1 MRRRLLLTVVL
12 STSLLGGCASWF
24 ESSTRQAATP
34 LKSVHELQAM
44 KVKWSVAVGQTP
56 NDSFVPV
63 YDRGNVI
70 ATSAS
75 GTILTID
82 SLTGRVVTRLELK
95 RELSASVTVSD
106 ELFFAVTR
114 DGHLL
119 AIDRAS
125 GKARWDQP
133 LTSVAQEPAQAG
145 GKVVIART
153 SDGRVSGFAL
163 ADGKQLWSQA
173 HVLPSLTVRDT
184 GSLALLGSDVA
195 LIGQPA
201 GKVTVVG
208 QDAGNIAWEAVVSTP
223 KGATE
228 MERITDVVSRPVF
241 DNGQICAVAYQ
252 GRLACFDAHNG
263 QLQWGREMSSSR
275 GIALDTQHVYVTDEN
290 GSVWAYDRNT
300 GRNVWKLDDI
310 KYRNVSGPAMLG
322 RYILVT
328 DSAGYAHLL
337 SNENGSLLGRI
348 RLGTNGQTGQP
359 VSLGDSALIQGPDGR
374 LVMLS
379 LG

>member
-12 STSLLGGCASWF
+12 STSLLAGCASWF

-34 LKSVHELQAM
+34 LKPVHELQAM
-44 KVKWSVAVGQTP
+44 KVKWSVSVGQTP
-56 NDSFVPV
+56 SDSFVPV

-70 ATSAS
+70 ATSAA
-75 GTILTID
+75 GVVLTID
-82 SLTGRVVTRLELK
+82 SLTGRVVSKSDTGRM
-95 RELSASVTVSD
+95 LSASVTVND
-106 ELFFAVTR
+106 DLMFAVTR

-125 GKARWDQP
+125 GKTRWDQA
-133 LTSVAQEPAQAG
+133 LTSVALEPAQAG
-145 GKVVIART
+145 SKVVIVRS
-153 SDGRVSGFAL
+153 SDGRVTGFAL
-163 ADGKQLWSQA
+163 ADGKQLWSQT
-173 HVLPSLTVRDT
+173 HVLPALTVRDT
-184 GSLALLGSDVA
+184 GSMALVGSDVA
-195 LIGQPA
+195 LIGQAA
-201 GKVTVVG
+201 GKVSVLG
-208 QDAGNIAWEAVVSTP
+208 QDAGNIAWEAAVSTP

-228 MERITDVVSRPVF
+228 LERITDVVSRPVF

-252 GRLACFDAHNG
+252 GRVACFDAHNG
-263 QLQWGREMSSSR
+263 QLQWGREISSSR
-275 GIALDTQHVYVTDEN
+275 GIALDAQHVYVTDEN
-290 GSVWAYDRNT
+290 GSILSYDRNT
-300 GRNVWKLDDI
+300 GRNVWKQDDI

-337 SNENGSLLGRI
+337 SNENGSLVGRI
-348 RLGTNGQTGQP
+348 RLGTSGQTGQP
-359 VSLGDSALIQGPDGR
+359 VSLGDSALIQGLDGR